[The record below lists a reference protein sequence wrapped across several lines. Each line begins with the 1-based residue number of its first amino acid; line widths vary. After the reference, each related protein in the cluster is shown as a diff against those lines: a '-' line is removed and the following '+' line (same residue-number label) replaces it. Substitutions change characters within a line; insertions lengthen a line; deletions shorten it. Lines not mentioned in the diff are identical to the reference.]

1 MAIPSKQTGWSQEE
15 YLLWQISKQLE
26 RLTGVTYNIGSG
38 PAPAPGPSNNVVIA
52 NISSNQSIP
61 AGSDQLVNFT
71 AANDPKGWFINDGS
85 AFQPNVAGYY
95 NISYSV
101 LWSPADS
108 GGVGQINTQIH
119 LNASTQLYI
128 NQSMINDNDPQTH
141 SGNIIVYLNGAGDY
155 IRVTAYSSA
164 NGSDQVLLSGAGTIF
179 TAFLI

>member
-1 MAIPSKQTGWSQEE
+1 MAIPSRQIGWGTEE
-15 YLLWQISKQLE
+15 NLLWEISKQLE
-26 RLTGVTYNIGSG
+26 ALIGVSYKAGNTQV
-38 PAPAPGPSNNVVIA
+38 PSNNIVIA
-52 NISSNQSIP
+52 NIVSNQPIP
-61 AGSDQLVNFT
+61 TGSDQLVDFT
-71 AANDPKGWFINDGS
+71 SVTDPQGWFVNDGS
-85 AFQPNVAGYY
+85 SFQPTIAGYY

-108 GGVGQINTQIH
+108 GGSGQINTQIH
-119 LNASTQLYI
+119 LNGGNQVYI